1 MPCANGRDD
10 ASQLQDLLVKSL
22 MRTAGGSQR
31 RWRSVIGPVKI
42 HDAATHIHC
51 NWSLAPSGTARE
63 VAEVERL
70 LDTLRHER
78 PIVLAS

>member
-1 MPCANGRDD
+1 MA
-10 ASQLQDLLVKSL
+10 AMTSSQLHDLLVKTL

-31 RWRSVIGPVKI
+31 RWRTVIGPVKI
-42 HDAATHIHC
+42 HDAATHVHC

-70 LDTLRHER
+70 LDTVRLER
-78 PIVLAS
+78 PIVSAG